1 MSLGL
6 IFASVSALAMPVDPS
21 EVGKSQTLAAIVIV
35 GGAVVCAAL
44 STFTTDIALRQSG
57 QGRS

>member
-1 MSLGL
+1 
-6 IFASVSALAMPVDPS
+6 MPVDPS

-44 STFTTDIALRQSG
+44 STFMAYITLRQYG
-57 QGRS
+57 QGRSQRPA